1 MTKAR
6 AWVRLPSG
14 KRLDLLNPTPFD
26 WEDKDLAL
34 GLART
39 YRWGDTR
46 LALPLSVAQ
55 HSLLVLALHGAG
67 FKAPAMA

>member
-1 MTKAR
+1 MPEAGGWMRWEGRTVAAR

-26 WEDKDLAL
+26 WDDRDLAL

-39 YRWGDTR
+39 YLQNDM
-46 LALPLSVAQ
+46 P
-55 HSLLVLALHGAG
+55 
-67 FKAPAMA
+67 